1 MQSFETWS
9 GTRLSTTGLT
19 CITSG
24 LAQIGGIAFYGT
36 GTGQIQF
43 FAGSTGSVSAT
54 PVITFCATSSAV
66 AGGFSPMFL
75 RFPLA
80 VSGSGLTVSLGATT
94 DPNIMLFW
102 SPVLG

>member
-1 MQSFETWS
+1 
-9 GTRLSTTGLT
+9 
-19 CITSG
+19 
-24 LAQIGGIAFYGT
+24 
-36 GTGQIQF
+36 
-43 FAGSTGSVSAT
+43 
-54 PVITFCATSSAV
+54 VITFCATSSAV

-80 VSGSGLTVSLGATT
+80 VSGSGITVDMGATT